1 EVNIR
6 VSTLPTTYGENIVL
20 RLLDSR
26 SGIIYDLPKLG
37 MNQADYATITRCIR
51 KPYGMILSTGPT
63 GSGKSSS
70 LYAILKM
77 LNRED
82 VNIITL
88 EDPVEYRLPGVRQVQ
103 LNVRAGMTF
112 SSGLRSILRQDPD
125 IIMVG
130 EIRDKETAEI
140 AVQAAMTG
148 HLVLSTLHTNDA
160 LSAVYRLVDMGVPSY
175 LVTSV
180 LLCTFAQ
187 RLVRTIC
194 PNCRQEYVP
203 AEGMLRDLG
212 LKPEDGPFYHGAGC
226 PQCGGTG
233 YSGRM
238 AIFEVMPMSEEINQM
253 VLKGESMQTVY
264 RRALENGL
272 HTMRRDAADKIIQ
285 MRTALDNR
293 NLAAENC
300 MARIEA
306 AFQGRPVAE
315 LDSGAASVCK
325 SGVTVNVTV
334 MSMHD
339 DGKDSDERKNYAA
352 KSDTSN
358 DSSLRLVT
366 VKADGQTYRR
376 LFSYPTLNA
385 TSGLPVLSSSKET
398 QEGE

>member
-1 EVNIR
+1 MRTDQRN
-6 VSTLPTTYGENIVL
+6 
-20 RLLDSR
+20 
-26 SGIIYDLPKLG
+26 
-37 MNQADYATITRCIR
+37 
-51 KPYGMILSTGPT
+51 
-63 GSGKSSS
+63 
-70 LYAILKM
+70 
-77 LNRED
+77 
-82 VNIITL
+82 
-88 EDPVEYRLPGVRQVQ
+88 
-103 LNVRAGMTF
+103 
-112 SSGLRSILRQDPD
+112 GLRSKAGFALLEVVMT
-125 IIMVG
+125 IIIVG
-130 EIRDKETAEI
+130 LAMGT
-140 AVQAAMTG
+140 AAM
-148 HLVLSTLHTNDA
+148 VLGT
-160 LSAVYRLVDMGVPSY
+160 AVKV
-175 LVTSV
+175 
-180 LLCTFAQ
+180 
-187 RLVRTIC
+187 
-194 PNCRQEYVP
+194 
-203 AEGMLRDLG
+203 
-212 LKPEDGPFYHGAGC
+212 
-226 PQCGGTG
+226 
-233 YSGRM
+233 
-238 AIFEVMPMSEEINQM
+238 
-253 VLKGESMQTVY
+253 
-264 RRALENGL
+264 
-272 HTMRRDAADKIIQ
+272 IQ